1 MNSFVLLVKF
11 IVNHTFIHS
20 WNFCWVKVTHV
31 DNLKTPKRLTRNIF
45 AHLMTADINRA
56 IHIILLLSE
65 LLIRKK
71 TRGTHHYNFQIY
83 IERVGNLI
91 YAWRRKNKYIYICVV
106 ILW

>member
-1 MNSFVLLVKF
+1 M
-11 IVNHTFIHS
+11 
-20 WNFCWVKVTHV
+20 
-31 DNLKTPKRLTRNIF
+31 TRNIF

-91 YAWRRKNKYIYICVV
+91 YA
-106 ILW
+106 